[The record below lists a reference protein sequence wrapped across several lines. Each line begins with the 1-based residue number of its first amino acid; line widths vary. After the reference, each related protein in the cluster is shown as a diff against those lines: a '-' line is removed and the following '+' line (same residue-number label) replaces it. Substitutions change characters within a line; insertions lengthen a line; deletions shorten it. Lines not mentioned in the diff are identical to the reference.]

1 MKADAEAIE
10 VCLHINTQS
19 DSIQVETAS
28 SSVRASVEGVWTDSG
43 PRESLSLHP
52 GGLTEPIHTDTYIH
66 STDTHAIMNTDTP
79 TNLFSFFHSASHT
92 HIGQD
97 SSGQACQPALVSCM
111 VQMAFVF
118 VSWKSSWCPRQ
129 LKFSSNLTWHV
140 LIAVASRHQCT
151 HHKKSS
157 LRAFWF
163 ILGVQNYFK
172 NLRLSCWRFS
182 PARPHQKISPLYVL
196 HPCLPTHT
204 NTHAPLCF
212 ASALWHHRL
221 FGRPEWKSFFFFW
234 LARGFS
240 SELLSLLLTVI
251 HFINSCLHA
260 TLQHCFWTCSDN
272 QIYSPGPEVTH
283 KQGGC
288 VVFVAGSQELGE
300 TQRDSPGLFISL
312 SPITCAWVLHVEFLT
327 VLNGIKDD
335 ECGN

>member
-1 MKADAEAIE
+1 MGIWNETPVKLWQLYLPKQIKVTHGKTIFIPRKPSMKADAEAIE

-129 LKFSSNLTWHV
+129 LKFSSNLT
-140 LIAVASRHQCT
+140 
-151 HHKKSS
+151 
-157 LRAFWF
+157 
-163 ILGVQNYFK
+163 
-172 NLRLSCWRFS
+172 
-182 PARPHQKISPLYVL
+182 
-196 HPCLPTHT
+196 
-204 NTHAPLCF
+204 
-212 ASALWHHRL
+212 
-221 FGRPEWKSFFFFW
+221 
-234 LARGFS
+234 
-240 SELLSLLLTVI
+240 
-251 HFINSCLHA
+251 
-260 TLQHCFWTCSDN
+260 
-272 QIYSPGPEVTH
+272 
-283 KQGGC
+283 
-288 VVFVAGSQELGE
+288 
-300 TQRDSPGLFISL
+300 
-312 SPITCAWVLHVEFLT
+312 
-327 VLNGIKDD
+327 
-335 ECGN
+335 